1 MSWLGKILGFI
12 FGFMILG
19 PIGGLLGIF
28 LGHMFDS
35 NFSKSYA
42 KANPFK
48 FFGALNKTKKLYFYS
63 LFSCI
68 GHLSKVDGRVSEH
81 EIKTARDIMRRLKLN
96 QEQTKAAM
104 DAFNAGKSANFNIH
118 FYLKQLKEQSHGDKN
133 LARMFMEFQIEA
145 AYSDAD
151 LSNLEMQLLLAMA
164 YTLGINKREFDNIH
178 KRFRA
183 QFEFRQQFEENSS
196 YWDKKKYNYN
206 NQSHK
211 NNNTQSSHGVSLSS
225 AYALL
230 NVKSSDDAT
239 TVKRAYRKQ
248 MNQYHPD
255 KLVAKGLPDD
265 LMKAATEKAQN
276 IKAAYEIIKQS
287 KGWK

>member
-19 PIGGLLGIF
+19 PVGGLLGIF

-35 NFSKSYA
+35 NFSRSYA

-81 EIKTARDIMRRLKLN
+81 EINTARDIMKRLRLN
-96 QEQTKAAM
+96 PEQTKAAM
-104 DAFNAGKSANFNIH
+104 DAFNAGKSTNFDIH

-145 AYSDAD
+145 GYSDGD
-151 LSNLEMQLLLAMA
+151 LSDREIQLLLSMA
-164 YTLGINKREFDNIH
+164 YTLGL
-178 KRFRA
+178 
-183 QFEFRQQFEENSS
+183 
-196 YWDKKKYNYN
+196 
-206 NQSHK
+206 NQSLK
-211 NNNTQSSHGVSLSS
+211 TFTKDLKLNLNLDNNLKRTALTGKRKVITQ
-225 AYALL
+225 
-230 NVKSSDDAT
+230 
-239 TVKRAYRKQ
+239 
-248 MNQYHPD
+248 
-255 KLVAKGLPDD
+255 
-265 LMKAATEKAQN
+265 
-276 IKAAYEIIKQS
+276 IIIIKTMHNQIV
-287 KGWK
+287 GFHYQAHILY